1 MYEFNLL
8 FVNYFVLVDADIRR
22 QYSMEEEDDLLQ
34 FAIQQSLVDAGTE
47 KEEVISDFPFIL
59 NFSKQIKFFFCITSG
74 ALSSCQ
80 VLYCILKCNIY
91 LYFMLINSTYYER
104 NFPNILCKCFECN
117 F

>member
-47 KEEVISDFPFIL
+47 KEEVISDFLFIL
-59 NFSKQIKFFFCITSG
+59 NFTKQIKFFF
-74 ALSSCQ
+74 
-80 VLYCILKCNIY
+80 VLHLVH
-91 LYFMLINSTYYER
+91 
-104 NFPNILCKCFECN
+104 
-117 F
+117 